1 MKNKNRAVELT
12 MSLPGIPPRRGRPPT
27 GNAMSAAQR
36 QKIYRKNQLSDARSN
51 FVWAAISSLSAQFSI
66 PKNQI
71 VAELLAFALENHNWR
86 KTGFSVT
93 RDGKGKE

>member
-36 QKIYRKNQLSDARSN
+36 QKIYRKNQLSDAK
-51 FVWAAISSLSAQFSI
+51 FAKQEEIWQFKSEVKDT
-66 PKNQI
+66 PD
-71 VAELLAFALENHNWR
+71 E
-86 KTGFSVT
+86 TT
-93 RDGKGKE
+93 